1 MIYFTAHTFKCVCH
15 CIRTMFRV
23 LGVYNFAFFHEN
35 SPFMSTRCLPIEKL
49 SAIKPIIKIRMQ
61 NNWTDI
67 NFHELAVPEPAI
79 LIGRET
85 KGFL

>member
-1 MIYFTAHTFKCVCH
+1 MV
-15 CIRTMFRV
+15 
-23 LGVYNFAFFHEN
+23 
-35 SPFMSTRCLPIEKL
+35 EKL
-49 SAIKPIIKIRMQ
+49 SAIKPIIRIWMQ

-67 NFHELAVPEPAI
+67 NFHELVVPEPAI